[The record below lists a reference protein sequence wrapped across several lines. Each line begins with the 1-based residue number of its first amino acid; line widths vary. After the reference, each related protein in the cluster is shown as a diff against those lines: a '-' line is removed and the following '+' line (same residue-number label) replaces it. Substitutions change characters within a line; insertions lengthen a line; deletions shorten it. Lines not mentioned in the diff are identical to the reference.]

1 MEIFVLICTVFRIK
15 REWGKVRKE
24 YGKVRK
30 STDNLSDA
38 QNKILDFVEKTGRIT
53 NKDVQTLLQ
62 VKDSRALK
70 VLNSLVIAGLL
81 VKKGKLRG
89 SYYVLNNEI

>member
-1 MEIFVLICTVFRIK
+1 MGGNFRINLYRFQDK
-15 REWGKVRKE
+15 TRVGKSTE
-24 YGKVRK
+24 NVRK

-38 QNKILDFVEKTGRIT
+38 QNKILNFVEKTGRIT

-70 VLNSLVIAGLL
+70 VLKSLVVAGLL

-89 SYYVLNNEI
+89 SYYILNDEI

>member
-1 MEIFVLICTVFRIK
+1 ME
-15 REWGKVRKE
+15 E
-24 YGKVRK
+24 
-30 STDNLSDA
+30 
-38 QNKILDFVEKTGRIT
+38 TGRIT

-81 VKKGKLRG
+81 VKKGKLKG
-89 SYYVLNNEI
+89 SYYIFNDEL